1 LNFKIVT
8 YYPSRL
14 SFQRVKESLAESPT
28 IYRLAKGSFWLFLSI
43 LASRAFSLVSS
54 IVVARILGKESYGT
68 LGMYQSTIDMMGV
81 IAGFG
86 LGTSLTKYISQFKYK
101 NPEKAGRVLTLI
113 SIVAII
119 SSSLAA
125 VIFFAISPWLVT
137 SLLNRP
143 NIADLFRVGSV
154 SLIIST
160 IFGVEIGSLAGFEA
174 FRKTTRISLWQGLT
188 ISFLTILG
196 VLYWGIWGVVI
207 AGIIGGIV
215 GIILSTHFLIQECR
229 AKGIAWKWEKKIW
242 FEWPILWKFAFPMMT
257 ASLLL
262 SPVIWITN
270 KILINQPDGY
280 SELGR
285 FNAANQWRMLFLF
298 LQGTLATTMLPIL
311 SEIHGGEDRSR
322 FVSTITLN
330 TRATW
335 TIALPI
341 ATLIIALSHPLA
353 KIYGGQFKGIEPVIT
368 VLAFSSFLNLINS
381 TVGVALVSSEKI
393 WLGTLMNFGWAL
405 VVVIMSWMLIPNYG
419 AIGMALA
426 YLIAY
431 CAHTLWQMTY
441 VECFLAP
448 CSLSGQWFLFSSS
461 LIILSIISLLNIFG
475 ENSYVPQI
483 IIVLI
488 SFCPLVKA
496 SSNQIRKSLID

>member
-1 LNFKIVT
+1 M
-8 YYPSRL
+8 L
-14 SFQRVKESLAESPT
+14 SA
-28 IYRLAKGSFWLFLSI
+28 
-43 LASRAFSLVSS
+43 RAFSLVSA
-54 IVVARILGKESYGT
+54 ILVARMLGKESYGEF
-68 LGMYQSTIDMMGV
+68 GMYQSTIDMVGV
-81 IAGFG
+81 LAGFG
-86 LGTSLTKYISQFKYK
+86 LGTSLTKYISEFKNK
-101 NPEKAGRVLTLI
+101 DPGKAGRILTLI

-125 VIFFAISPWLVT
+125 VIFFAISNWLAV
-137 SLLNRP
+137 SLLDRP

-160 IFGVEIGSLAGFEA
+160 IFGVEIGSLVGLEA

-188 ISFLTILG
+188 ISLLIVPG
-196 VLYWGIWGVVI
+196 VLFWGIWGVVLV
-207 AGIIGGIV
+207 GIIGGIF

-229 AKGIAWKWEKKIW
+229 AKGIAWKWERNIW
-242 FEWPILWKFAFPMMT
+242 FEWPILWKFAFPIVA

-262 SPVIWITN
+262 TPVLWITN

-298 LQGTLATTMLPIL
+298 LQTTLATAMLPVL
-311 SEIHGGEDRSR
+311 SEIHGAQDRSK
-322 FVSTITLN
+322 FVSTVALN

-335 TIALPI
+335 IIGLPI

-353 KIYGGQFKGIEPVIT
+353 RIYGGQFEGIETVIT
-368 VLAFSSFLNLINS
+368 ILALSSLLNLINS
-381 TVGVALVSSEKI
+381 TVGIALVSSGKI

-405 VVVIMSWMLIPNYG
+405 VVVTTSLLLIPNYG
-419 AIGMALA
+419 AIGMASA

-431 CAHTLWQMTY
+431 SAHTLWQMTY

-448 CSLSGQWFLFSSS
+448 YSISREWRLFCIS
-461 LIILSIISLLNIFG
+461 LIILSTLSFLNICVQ
-475 ENSYVPQI
+475 NSHVLQI
-483 IIVLI
+483 AIVLI
-488 SFCPLVKA
+488 SFYPLVRISA
-496 SSNQIRKSLID
+496 NQIKKIIA